1 MHQSGFSNSIRLG
14 DRELFVETAY
24 LPDQSKIVSQISE
37 NGHVLDDYQF
47 ELDEG
52 ATDEQ
57 IKSILEEKHGV
68 VSTDWELLSYVH
80 RKVKESNHTQSLNKM
95 GLVLLKRNLLTEAI
109 DCFQEAISH
118 DSDCVESYI
127 NLGNAHVQAELF
139 EQGIEIY
146 NKAIEVVPNYP
157 DLHYSLG
164 MAFLKKNDFVNSID
178 AFDRALEINPSYDSA
193 HFTLGKVYLAS
204 MVDAPNSSEMIPSPL
219 RQRKV
224 LDHLQKAVDINS
236 YFDQPNLREAMK
248 EIQNG
253 SFEAAL
259 NLLNEIEYSDN
270 YEIEN
275 HFDEEFY
282 LRFMFGGKG
291 KDEELL
297 SEYIDRLKQ
306 KMEKSPNYPDVH
318 NRLGVAYLIQCR
330 NTFLK
335 AIEQFRAALKI
346 NPSYKN
352 AKKNLKLAENEGK
365 GFIILLRALLK

>member
-24 LPDQSKIVSQISE
+24 LSDQSKIVSQISE

-109 DCFQEAISH
+109 DCFQEAIFH

-146 NKAIEVVPNYP
+146 NKAIEVIPNYP

-224 LDHLQKAVDINS
+224 LDHLQKAVDVNS

-259 NLLNEIEYSDN
+259 NLLNEIEYSDKD
-270 YEIEN
+270 EIEN

-306 KMEKSPNYPDVH
+306 QMEKSPNYPDVH

-352 AKKNLKLAENEGK
+352 ARKNLKLAENEGK

>member
-139 EQGIEIY
+139 
-146 NKAIEVVPNYP
+146 
-157 DLHYSLG
+157 
-164 MAFLKKNDFVNSID
+164 AFLWTEWDLNPRPPGILKNRFFLFSCKPG
-178 AFDRALEINPSYDSA
+178 ATTKLSYRPEA
-193 HFTLGKVYLAS
+193 V
-204 MVDAPNSSEMIPSPL
+204 IP
-219 RQRKV
+219 V
-224 LDHLQKAVDINS
+224 
-236 YFDQPNLREAMK
+236 F
-248 EIQNG
+248 
-253 SFEAAL
+253 
-259 NLLNEIEYSDN
+259 
-270 YEIEN
+270 
-275 HFDEEFY
+275 
-282 LRFMFGGKG
+282 
-291 KDEELL
+291 
-297 SEYIDRLKQ
+297 
-306 KMEKSPNYPDVH
+306 
-318 NRLGVAYLIQCR
+318 C
-330 NTFLK
+330 
-335 AIEQFRAALKI
+335 
-346 NPSYKN
+346 
-352 AKKNLKLAENEGK
+352 
-365 GFIILLRALLK
+365 